1 MPTIFL
7 PGYLRYLLLLSEL
20 MLLGFISL
28 LLAVFQNRIS
38 HFCIRTS
45 LLLHMLPCKVV
56 DGTAPAYE
64 FHRGYSRN
72 VRGLLSEASAA
83 DTCTSRGKVPLL
95 SLEALHQL
103 HIFIF
108 VLAVVHVVFCASTMV
123 LGGVKIRQW
132 KQWEDEIRKDISEQ
146 ENSSTN
152 EQMTSVHSHH
162 EFVKEHTV
170 GFWTKSVF
178 VSWMRSFFKQF
189 YGSVTKS
196 DYQALRSGFVMRHC
210 CTNPTFDFH
219 KYMMRTLEDDFRT
232 VVGISWYL
240 WLFVVIFL
248 LLNVNGWHTYFWL
261 SFLPLILLLIV
272 GTKLEHIITC
282 LAQEAAKLRDG
293 QEAPR
298 VKPSDHHFWFRRPCI
313 VLYLIH
319 FILFQNSFEIAFFI
333 WLWSTYGF
341 DSCIVEK
348 IGYIIP
354 RPIIGIVI
362 QVLCSYSTLPLY
374 AIVTQM
380 GDMFKQAIFAEQLRL
395 MLHDWAEDA
404 RKRKRSQVGVSAFVN
419 VFSHKAQ
426 RREVSGS
433 RVQLQNAT
441 SEQVTSSANT
451 LQVASLEEIVLSA
464 EESSET
470 KGIRQNE
477 A

>member
-1 MPTIFL
+1 
-7 PGYLRYLLLLSEL
+7 
-20 MLLGFISL
+20 MLIMF
-28 LLAVFQNRIS
+28 
-38 HFCIRTS
+38 
-45 LLLHMLPCKVV
+45 
-56 DGTAPAYE
+56 
-64 FHRGYSRN
+64 
-72 VRGLLSEASAA
+72 
-83 DTCTSRGKVPLL
+83 L
-95 SLEALHQL
+95 SL
-103 HIFIF
+103 
-108 VLAVVHVVFCASTMV
+108 
-123 LGGVKIRQW
+123 
-132 KQWEDEIRKDISEQ
+132 
-146 ENSSTN
+146 
-152 EQMTSVHSHH
+152 
-162 EFVKEHTV
+162 
-170 GFWTKSVF
+170 
-178 VSWMRSFFKQF
+178 SFFPH
-189 YGSVTKS
+189 
-196 DYQALRSGFVMRHC
+196 L
-210 CTNPTFDFH
+210 
-219 KYMMRTLEDDFRT
+219 T
-232 VVGISWYL
+232 VQLSPCSWYL

-313 VLYLIH
+313 VLHLIH
-319 FILFQNSFEIAFFI
+319 FILFQNSFEFAFFI

-419 VFSHKAQ
+419 VFSHKAK

-433 RVQLQNAT
+433 GVQLQNAT

-451 LQVASLEEIVLSA
+451 LQLASLEEIVLSPRKVRKQKA
-464 EESSET
+464 YGKT
-470 KGIRQNE
+470 KHNLEKEGV
-477 A
+477 